1 MQRWVFYMTLQKQ
14 NGKIQVKHKGERL
27 YNDDEKIGERQLIRL
42 PSFIN
47 YSTDTLCFNQ
57 MKQT

>member
-1 MQRWVFYMTLQKQ
+1 M
-14 NGKIQVKHKGERL
+14 GERL
-27 YNDDEKIGERQLIRL
+27 YNDDEKIGKRQLIQL

>member
-1 MQRWVFYMTLQKQ
+1 M
-14 NGKIQVKHKGERL
+14 KISIKHRGEKL
-27 YNDDEKIGERQLIRL
+27 YNDDEKIGKRQLNKL

>member
-1 MQRWVFYMTLQKQ
+1 MVFYMNFTK
-14 NGKIQVKHKGERL
+14 NKTGKLQVKHKGERL

>member
-1 MQRWVFYMTLQKQ
+1 MQRWVFYMTFQK
-14 NGKIQVKHKGERL
+14 IKHRGERL
-27 YNDDEKIGERQLIRL
+27 YNDDEKIGKRQLIQL

>member
-1 MQRWVFYMTLQKQ
+1 MGILYDFTKKQ
-14 NGKIQVKHKGERL
+14 NRKISIKHRGEKL
-27 YNDDEKIGERQLIRL
+27 YNDDEKIGKRQLNKL